1 MATPNDGLW
10 HPYLVHA
17 LPIGQSGAQ
26 INLRREIK
34 AMQQPSSEIWI
45 NAEGTRYFIL
55 DDSLLADGE
64 LLIVNRSGGRRS
76 VSPHALASFEVT
88 ESQAREWAK
97 EQLGEALGEIRAS
110 IDGKLSEWRERL
122 GEFNRTP
129 ITEDTTLTPNAA
141 PALLSLFKQL
151 PGIIADSLSGEGQ
164 RLGESRDAMTGLQQK
179 LKASGIDLDD
189 RFTNF
194 PDRLA
199 GLRKQPDQEG
209 ETPSTSGG
217 PLPDKG

>member
-1 MATPNDGLW
+1 MGDTS
-10 HPYLVHA
+10 LVD
-17 LPIGQSGAQ
+17 LNSLK
-26 INLRREIK
+26 NYEI
-34 AMQQPSSEIWI
+34 PE
-45 NAEGTRYFIL
+45 T
-55 DDSLLADGE
+55 
-64 LLIVNRSGGRRS
+64 
-76 VSPHALASFEVT
+76 
-88 ESQAREWAK
+88 QAREWAK
-97 EQLGEALGEIRAS
+97 EQLGEALGEIRDS

-122 GEFNRTP
+122 AEFNQTP
-129 ITEDTTLTPNAA
+129 VTEDTTLTPNAA
-141 PALLSLFKQL
+141 PALLSLFNQL

-164 RLGESRDAMTGLQQK
+164 RLGEARDAMTGLQQK